1 MICKGVRHFSLAMAV
16 SNDGIERVQDHS
28 QSASEITSGG
38 RSFTVWLPLVLQL
51 SRLGEVIN

>member
-1 MICKGVRHFSLAMAV
+1 MTE
-16 SNDGIERVQDHS
+16 SNAFRIDS